1 MSKQGVS
8 YFFQCLTS
16 FEAEKLSELDLSAE
30 VLLAWNATVMS
41 SSTSPNHAESR
52 AYDSVANDSIS
63 RERDL

>member
-41 SSTSPNHAESR
+41 NSMPPGESR
-52 AYDSVANDSIS
+52 ARAIATWLVVI
-63 RERDL
+63 R